1 LAWFEVEGLEAF
13 YHRVPVLHG
22 VGLELDEGDFVSVI
36 GSNGAG
42 KTTLLRSI
50 SGLIQI
56 KGRIALDGRDVAG
69 LSPRECVKRR
79 IIHCPEGRL
88 LFPNMSVQ
96 QNLMMG
102 AFLRHDAPEIGRDL
116 ARVFHYLPVLESRQ
130 RQMAGT
136 LSGGEQQMLAL
147 GRGLMG
153 GPRLLLLDEPSLGLA
168 PRLVDEVFGVIERIR
183 RDGMTILLVEQNA
196 AVALEVADYGYV
208 LAGGRIV
215 LHGPGRDLLEDE
227 RVRDAYLGEA
237 ETVW

>member
-1 LAWFEVEGLEAF
+1 MLGVEDLVVNYGGIRALRGVSLEVDQG
-13 YHRVPVLHG
+13 RVVTL
-22 VGLELDEGDFVSVI
+22 V

-42 KTTLLRSI
+42 KSTLLRTVC
-50 SGLIQI
+50 GLV
-56 KGRIALDGRDVAG
+56 KPAAGRVTFEGRDVTGWATHRVMRRG
-69 LSPRECVKRR
+69 LAMV
-79 IIHCPEGRL
+79 PEGRRVFVNL
-88 LFPNMSVQ
+88 SVLENLSLGGYHRPRDEAWQADLDRVFALFP
-96 QNLMMG
+96 
-102 AFLRHDAPEIGRDL
+102 RL
-116 ARVFHYLPVLESRQ
+116 AERSRQ
-130 RQMAGT
+130 AAGT

-237 ETVW
+237 ESVW